1 LRASFPLYSLA
12 LACAATAPAH
22 AQQAREPQLVVT
34 GTLGAPDGLSLASE
48 NDDLS
53 ALLFRDSGNNTIW
66 LRTTDGRGLGWNA
79 PLRLDDDATG
89 APKSTAGHS
98 LVVDGMRLYAAWLD
112 ERNGANDDLY
122 FTASLDGGASWSAAN
137 IRLDNSASAG
147 ARDVKNFRIASSGND
162 VVALLSV
169 ENTIEELYLTWS
181 NDGGVTWED
190 AVDVT
195 SHNGVG
201 DIDDIALAASADR
214 AYIAWRDDFTNGIDD
229 SVWFSAFDLKNGNFV
244 AQDIAIS
251 PNMVAALGDAD
262 NGIEISVDDTHIAVL
277 FHADNL
283 GSTAEQVRVNLSSD
297 LGNTWIGDRQVGQ
310 YDNAVAGHDADNG
323 TVLVEDGRVA
333 VAWHDDRTATLQ
345 IYATIAEVATGVFS
359 PDHLC
364 SDGTTGV
371 GPPHLAGEFS
381 GETLAVAWNQFG
393 GRVAKACSY
402 RNDVWGQ
409 RFLLSNNAGDVRNV
423 RLAWNDLYDNFL
435 VAYVSNDLL
444 DDEVYAGG
452 FRNQQ
457 VAGSLTAGA
466 PATLTVSG
474 FEANVDFRVAASAAT
489 GNVRIPDGR
498 NIGLAFDNFLDRTRK
513 IGVLRSTTNALG
525 SGSTS
530 PIVVPAGLAGSQLYL
545 LAVSFKNSGEIADL
559 SDVLPVLVN

>member
-1 LRASFPLYSLA
+1 M
-12 LACAATAPAH
+12 
-22 AQQAREPQLVVT
+22 VT
-34 GTLGAPDGLSLASE
+34 GTTGAPDGLAIASE

-53 ALLFRDSGNNTIW
+53 ALLFRDDGNNTIW
-66 LRTTDGRGLGWNA
+66 LRTSDGRGLGWNA
-79 PLRLDDDATG
+79 PVRLDDDASS
-89 APKSTAGHS
+89 APKSTASHS
-98 LVVDGMRLYAAWLD
+98 LVVDGMRIYAAWLD

-137 IRLDNSASAG
+137 IRLDDSASAG
-147 ARDVKNFRIASSGND
+147 ARDVKDFRIASSGND
-162 VVALLSV
+162 LAVLLSV

-181 NDGGVTWED
+181 NDGGATWED
-190 AVDVT
+190 AVEVT
-195 SHNGVG
+195 SHNGTG
-201 DIDDIALAASADR
+201 DIDDIALATSADR
-214 AYIAWRDDFTNGIDD
+214 AYIAWRDDFTNSIDD
-229 SVWFSAFDLKNGNFV
+229 SVWFAAFDLKNGNFI

-251 PNMVAALGDAD
+251 PNMTNAGGDAD
-262 NGIEISVDDTHIAVL
+262 NGIEIAVDDSHIAVL

-283 GSTAEQVRVNLSSD
+283 GSSAEQVRVNLSSD
-297 LGNTWIGDRQVGQ
+297 LGTAWLGDQQVGQ

-333 VAWHDDRTATLQ
+333 VAWHDDRTATTQ
-345 IYATIAEVATGVFS
+345 IYATIAEVATGIFA

-381 GETLAVAWNQFG
+381 GETLAIAWNQHD

-409 RFLLSNNAGDVRNV
+409 RFLLSNNVGDVRNV
-423 RLAWNDLYDNFL
+423 RIAWNDLYDNFL
-435 VAYVSNDLL
+435 VAYVSNDVL
-444 DDEVYAGG
+444 DDEVFVGG

-474 FEANVDFRVAASAAT
+474 FEANVDFRVAASSAT
-489 GNVRIPDGR
+489 GNARVPDGR
-498 NIGLAFDNFLDRTRK
+498 KIGVAFDNFLDTTRK

-525 SGSTS
+525 NGSTS
-530 PIVVPAGLAGSQLYL
+530 PIVIPAGLAGSQLYL
-545 LAVSFKNSGEIADL
+545 LAVSYKNSGAIADI

>member
-1 LRASFPLYSLA
+1 LRAVPSLLA
-12 LACAATAPAH
+12 LAITGAAALPAL

-34 GTLGAPDGLSLASE
+34 GTVGAPDGISLASE

-53 ALLFRDSGNNTIW
+53 ALLFRDNGNNTIW
-66 LRTTDGRGLGWNA
+66 LRTSDGRGLSWNA
-79 PLRLDDDATG
+79 PIRLDDDATG
-89 APKSTAGHS
+89 APKSSASHS

-112 ERNGANDDLY
+112 ERNGANDDIY
-122 FTASLDGGASWSAAN
+122 FTASLDGGATWSPAN
-137 IRLDNSASAG
+137 IRLDDSASAG
-147 ARDVKNFRIASSGND
+147 ARDVKDFRIASSGND

-169 ENTIEELYLTWS
+169 EDTIEELYLTWS
-181 NDGGVTWED
+181 NDGGDTWEN
-190 AVDVT
+190 AVEVS

-214 AYIAWRDDFTNGIDD
+214 AYIAWRDNFTNGVDD
-229 SVWFSAFDLKNGNFV
+229 SVWFAAFDMKNGNFI

-251 PNMVAALGDAD
+251 PNMVAASGDAD
-262 NGIEISVDDTHIAVL
+262 NGVEIAVDDAHIAVL

-283 GSTAEQVRVNLSSD
+283 GTTAEQVRVNLSSD
-297 LGNTWIGDRQVGQ
+297 LGTTWLGDQQVGQ
-310 YDNAVAGHDADNG
+310 YNNVVAGHDADNG
-323 TVLVEDGRVA
+323 AILVEDGRVA
-333 VAWHDDRTATLQ
+333 VAWHDDRTAALQ
-345 IYATIAEVATGVFS
+345 VYATIAEVATGVFAS
-359 PDHLC
+359 DHLC
-364 SDGTTGV
+364 SDGTIGV

-381 GETLAVAWNQFG
+381 GETLAVAWNQFN

-402 RNDVWGQ
+402 RNDAWGSS
-409 RFLLSNNAGDVRNV
+409 FLLSDNPGDVRNV

-435 VAYVSNDLL
+435 AAYISNDVL
-444 DDEVYAGG
+444 DDEVFAGG

-466 PATLTVSG
+466 AATLTVSG
-474 FEANVDFRVAASAAT
+474 FEGNVDFRVVASGAT

-498 NIGLAFDNFLDRTRK
+498 NIGLAFDNFLDTTRK
-513 IGVLRSTTNALG
+513 LGVLRSTTDAFGN
-525 SGSTS
+525 GSTS

-545 LAVSFKNSGEIADL
+545 LGVSFKNNGDFGDL